1 MAKVVKIGVLT
12 PKEGPAGI
20 WSPCGETCAILAAAE
35 INEAGGILGRQ
46 VELVLGDGGA
56 TPRSAAE
63 AARDIVDIDGAEA
76 VIALLPSYQRGA
88 IAQAL
93 RGRVPYVYTPQFEG
107 GENDLRIM
115 TVGEVS
121 EDLLRPGVA
130 WLMERKKA
138 SRFFLIGNEYN
149 YPRNTLITAARII
162 RENGGHV
169 VGHRLLPFGFTDY
182 EPLMQAIRRARPH
195 VVMPYLLG
203 FEGISFNRAFAA
215 TGLAPRILRFTSAID
230 EAMLYALGAGCT
242 ENLFS
247 TSAYYSQIRSRNNDA
262 FLERYHACFGESPPP
277 ANAFGQS
284 CYEGIYFLAALAK
297 EVGSLRPAE
306 LRKCV
311 GRATQARTAR
321 GVAPTTIA
329 GAAGPIHLAAA
340 DGHEFRLLS
349 LC

>member
-1 MAKVVKIGVLT
+1 M
-12 PKEGPAGI
+12 
-20 WSPCGETCAILAAAE
+20 LAAAE

-56 TPRSAAE
+56 TPSSAAE
-63 AARDIVDIDGAEA
+63 AAKDIVDIDGANA

-88 IAQAL
+88 IANAL

-107 GENDLRIM
+107 GENDMRIM

-121 EDLLRPGVA
+121 EDLLRPGIA
-130 WLMERKKA
+130 WIMEQQEA

-149 YPRNTLITAARII
+149 YPRDTLMRASRII
-162 RENGGHV
+162 RDNGGQV

-182 EPLMQAIRRARPH
+182 EPLMHAIRQARPD

-215 TGLAPRILRFTSAID
+215 TGLAARILRFTSAID
-230 EAMLYALGAGCT
+230 EAMLYALGESCT

-262 FLERYHACFGESPPP
+262 FLERYHACFGDTPPP

-297 EVGSLRPAE
+297 EVGSFRPAE
-306 LRKCV
+306 LRTRV
-311 GRATQARTAR
+311 GRAIQARTAR
-321 GVAPTTIA
+321 GLEPTTVA
-329 GAAGPIHLAAA
+329 GAAGPIHLAVAE
-340 DGHEFRLLS
+340 GHEFRLLPFAGR
-349 LC
+349 